1 MRITFLRHGHAA
13 HNQGK
18 DEHGDVAYTWEIYR
32 DALLTEKGRRQAR
45 AVSLPVKPDRVYS
58 SPLRRCIQT
67 VREFLPEMRIYLHDG
82 LIERQCDHPCNKRS
96 SIETIADS
104 SHNLDTSRLCSNPSH
119 AHEDEHTVHKRF
131 QSALYE
137 IVKESEVAGA
147 EHILIVTHWDL
158 LRIVFQRK
166 LDNCETMAL
175 QNIVLNDIL
184 SSHSTPNKGFL
195 ETLI

>member
-13 HNQGK
+13 HNQGN
-18 DEHGDVAYTWEIYR
+18 DEHGEVAYTWEIYR

-96 SIETIADS
+96 SIETIADT
-104 SHNLDTSRLCSNPSH
+104 SHNLDINRLCSNPSH

-137 IVKESEVAGA
+137 IVKESEAAGA

-166 LDNCETMAL
+166 LDNCETYCLESAP
-175 QNIVLNDIL
+175 
-184 SSHSTPNKGFL
+184 SFFL
-195 ETLI
+195 PH

>member
-18 DEHGDVAYTWEIYR
+18 DDHGDIAYTWEIYK

-67 VREFLPEMRIYLHDG
+67 VREFLPDTRIHVHDG
-82 LIERQCDHPCNKRS
+82 LIERQCDHPCNRRS
-96 SIETIADS
+96 SIETIAKT
-104 SHNLDTSRLCSNPSH
+104 SHNLDMSRVCSNHSH
-119 AHEDEHTVHKRF
+119 AHEDAHAVQRRF

-137 IVKESEVAGA
+137 IVKESEEAKA
-147 EHILIVTHWDL
+147 THILIVTHWDL
-158 LRIVFQRK
+158 LRIMFQRN
-166 LDNCETMAL
+166 LDNCETYCLDAGP
-175 QNIVLNDIL
+175 
-184 SSHSTPNKGFL
+184 SFFL
-195 ETLI
+195 PH